1 MIFGLPK
8 VKIKSIMVKDSIM
21 SMIDVQFLSQT
32 VKALVMATTTKEE
45 VIQNKVAQVE
55 TMGLME
61 IKLINMMITNIIHMV
76 ITSNT
81 ISKGSSTIKVK
92 TRRSSNLNQV
102 LTMITMK
109 ETSTDLDL
117 MTTILKISTLSN
129 LMPTMAAIMMK
140 IKSNT
145 INRRMV
151 SILRELNAHKRMI
164 WFNQMKL
171 IRVKNRAVGLHSHR
185 YNTKRRKVSKQL
197 WLLQLHLVKHKKNL
211 MIKLIKSNLLF
222 QLQNHLNNRLSG
234 TIKTLNNTK
243 KQKKDQQHKS

>member
-21 SMIDVQFLSQT
+21 SMIDVQFLSQI

-164 WFNQMKL
+164 
-171 IRVKNRAVGLHSHR
+171 
-185 YNTKRRKVSKQL
+185 
-197 WLLQLHLVKHKKNL
+197 
-211 MIKLIKSNLLF
+211 
-222 QLQNHLNNRLSG
+222 
-234 TIKTLNNTK
+234 
-243 KQKKDQQHKS
+243 

>member
-164 WFNQMKL
+164 
-171 IRVKNRAVGLHSHR
+171 
-185 YNTKRRKVSKQL
+185 
-197 WLLQLHLVKHKKNL
+197 
-211 MIKLIKSNLLF
+211 
-222 QLQNHLNNRLSG
+222 
-234 TIKTLNNTK
+234 
-243 KQKKDQQHKS
+243 

>member
-21 SMIDVQFLSQT
+21 SMIDVQFLSQI

-164 WFNQMKL
+164 WFNQMKQVK
-171 IRVKNRAVGLHSHR
+171 VKNRAVGLHSHR

-197 WLLQLHLVKHKKNL
+197 WLLQLRLVKHKKNL